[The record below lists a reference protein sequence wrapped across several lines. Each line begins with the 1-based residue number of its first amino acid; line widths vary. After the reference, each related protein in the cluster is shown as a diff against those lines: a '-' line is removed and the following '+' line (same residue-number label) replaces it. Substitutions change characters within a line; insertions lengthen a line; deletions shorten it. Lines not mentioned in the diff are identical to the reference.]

1 MIFAEDQI
9 LKFSRFRRMFA
20 SKRVEAQPTCRAYEY
35 KSKQESWCRLAAR
48 CHWRMKAVGAGL
60 S

>member
-9 LKFSRFRRMFA
+9 LKFSRFQRMFA
-20 SKRVEAQPTCRAYEY
+20 SKRVEAHPARRAYEY

-48 CHWRMKAVGAGL
+48 RHLRMKAAGAGL
-60 S
+60 P